1 MRCTKI
7 FAALLLINVGVCA
20 AMESTQNNPLEKDAT
35 TRLAQANPEAAA
47 DTSSPPAKKLRLES
61 EAKTPVA
68 APIAA
73 PHKTP
78 KRKPQAS
85 AQPTPG
91 QRSAQRRA
99 EKLSRDALV
108 AVVGQAFVD
117 ELDLPWKLIQD
128 PAVPVEDHRL
138 RHSLFRLSQSLQH
151 LKSQWR
157 RQNRSQSD
165 LSTLESIWTEALV
178 IRENATEVHRERVEF
193 VAKTYFQSNMFAG
206 CHLDIHDKFDGVQL
220 GKRVLATFKGDTL
233 PVAYYVK
240 THSQG
245 WITSK
250 STAAKDVDGRELFVY
265 KLLEY
270 LGMGCQTHFLHRSLQ
285 DVYLATLD
293 ANIKV
298 QPPEGE
304 RPHPTDTK
312 DFILFS
318 RVTDDRHD
326 KQSRTTLGKALW
338 GRLHESVL
346 EHRHS
351 KGGWGIDVEKEIQS
365 TQDTKAINF
374 IHEAAVMNI
383 LSRILHLH
391 DFLNNPD
398 NFGFI
403 YLAEDTL
410 RCRGIDFRL
419 DFDQENFR
427 VDEKDMTSFLKG
439 NGQLRINNAHPAL
452 SYALCKR
459 PANHRVREAF
469 DILSQGRLQNFEN
482 CVKRATTCVEQYFN
496 QDIFEEKRDDL
507 LLTLH
512 EYCDSIIANARF
524 FKQQFADHLA
534 SQTAES

>member
-20 AMESTQNNPLEKDAT
+20 AMENTQKHPLEKDAT
-35 TRLAQANPEAAA
+35 PRLAQANPEAA
-47 DTSSPPAKKLRLES
+47 DTSPPPTKKLRLE
-61 EAKTPVA
+61 KPTTPVA

-78 KRKPQAS
+78 KRPPEAS

-91 QRSAQRRA
+91 QIFAQRRA
-99 EKLSRDALV
+99 EKLSRDALI

-117 ELDLPWKLIQD
+117 KLDLPWELMED
-128 PAVPVEDHRL
+128 PTVPVEDHRL
-138 RHSLFRLSQSLQH
+138 RHSLFRLSKSLQK
-151 LKSQWR
+151 LQSQWR

-178 IRENATEVHRERVEF
+178 IREDATGVHRERVEF
-193 VAKTYFQSNMFAG
+193 VAETYFQSNMFAG
-206 CHLDIHDKFDGVQL
+206 CDLDIHDKFDGVQL
-220 GKRVLATFKGDTL
+220 GKRVFVTFKGDTL
-233 PVAYYVK
+233 PVTYYVK

-250 STAAKDVDGRELFVY
+250 STVAKDVDGRELFVY

-270 LGMGCQTHFLHRSLQ
+270 LGMGCQTHFLHRSPQ
-285 DVYLATLD
+285 DVYIATLD

-304 RPHPTDTK
+304 RPHSTDTK

-318 RVTDDRHD
+318 RVTDYKHD
-326 KQSRTTLGKALW
+326 KQSRTALGKALW
-338 GRLHESVL
+338 GRLYESVVK
-346 EHRHS
+346 HRHP
-351 KGGWGIDVEKEIQS
+351 KGGWGIDVENEIQS
-365 TQDTKAINF
+365 AQDTKAIHF

-403 YLAEDTL
+403 YLEEDTL

-419 DFDQENFR
+419 DFDQEDFR
-427 VDEKDMTSFLKG
+427 VGEKDMTSFLKG
-439 NGQLRINNAHPAL
+439 NGQLHINDAHPAL

-459 PANHRVREAF
+459 PANHRVREAL
-469 DILSQGRLQNFEN
+469 DILSQGRLQNFED
-482 CVKRATTCVEQYFN
+482 CVQRATTCVEQYFN
-496 QDIFEEKRDDL
+496 QDVFEEKRDNL
-507 LLTLH
+507 LPTLH
-512 EYCDSIIANARF
+512 EYCDSIVANARF
-524 FKQQFADHLA
+524 FKEQFTDHLA
-534 SQTAES
+534 AQTAEF